1 MNPDFPYNPDS
12 TGDPVR
18 FANYPPMAPGDRPLP
33 AESQQLGTE
42 TAPESHSGRH
52 WMHLL
57 MCAPMLLV
65 VGYLGPDRQ
74 GRWGFDL
81 LRGGLHGHDGRDD
94 GGHGEDGPTLGRRQL
109 GASPLSPST
118 SPEEGRPSTPGYG
131 GNTRRTVSMW

>member
-65 VGYLGPDRQ
+65 VGYLVLTGRAGGGSIFYAVGCMVMMGVMMAVMGRMGQRSGDDSSGP
-74 GRWGFDL
+74 
-81 LRGGLHGHDGRDD
+81 
-94 GGHGEDGPTLGRRQL
+94 RR
-109 GASPLSPST
+109 
-118 SPEEGRPSTPGYG
+118 
-131 GNTRRTVSMW
+131 